1 MIASVQTLVLMSK
14 YLFFCSI
21 SAQRGSASG
30 SYSNLIIKMV
40 LGSCFSD
47 LNFLHYWSPSLKYP
61 TRIRL
66 NVRFGVYFL
75 WTLKGVT
82 FFLGFPHRG
91 TRSLCACEKNPV
103 LWMSGVGNLVG
114 RDSHWNSVPPV
125 RTIFFIFA
133 FSRPSP
139 VVGHVTHSSGELC
152 VSLGM

>member
-1 MIASVQTLVLMSK
+1 
-14 YLFFCSI
+14 
-21 SAQRGSASG
+21 
-30 SYSNLIIKMV
+30 MV

-47 LNFLHYWSPSLKYP
+47 LNFLQFWSPSLKYP

-82 FFLGFPHRG
+82 FFLGF
-91 TRSLCACEKNPV
+91 SLA
-103 LWMSGVGNLVG
+103 G
-114 RDSHWNSVPPV
+114 REAFVFV
-125 RTIFFIFA
+125 RESCPLEEWGWELSRPRFALEVFTAGANDFFIFA

-152 VSLGM
+152 VSLGMVSQLTPASIFG

>member
-1 MIASVQTLVLMSK
+1 MLTGYMGCFWKTLIGVIAISHGTKAFRLFSSFKSTISRHDCICANFGLNVKVP
-14 YLFFCSI
+14 FFCSI

-30 SYSNLIIKMV
+30 SYSNLIIEMV

-47 LNFLHYWSPSLKYP
+47 LNFLQYWSPSLKYP

-91 TRSLCACEKNPV
+91 TRSL
-103 LWMSGVGNLVG
+103 
-114 RDSHWNSVPPV
+114 
-125 RTIFFIFA
+125 
-133 FSRPSP
+133 
-139 VVGHVTHSSGELC
+139 
-152 VSLGM
+152 